1 MTMAMRFTSSRRC
14 ISARFRKDE
23 AARAVPTI
31 SSCIR
36 SAYGRISSIRV
47 CARRSRA
54 PATSSSAFV
63 ILRVFRTEV
72 IRRRMSCS
80 EAIG

>member
-1 MTMAMRFTSSRRC
+1 MTTTIATRRTSSRGC
-14 ISARFRKDE
+14 ISARFRNDD

-47 CARRSRA
+47 WARRRRA
-54 PATSSSAFV
+54 PATSSIAFV
-63 ILRVFRTEV
+63 ILRVFWTEV
-72 IRRRMSCS
+72 IRRRMS
-80 EAIG
+80 